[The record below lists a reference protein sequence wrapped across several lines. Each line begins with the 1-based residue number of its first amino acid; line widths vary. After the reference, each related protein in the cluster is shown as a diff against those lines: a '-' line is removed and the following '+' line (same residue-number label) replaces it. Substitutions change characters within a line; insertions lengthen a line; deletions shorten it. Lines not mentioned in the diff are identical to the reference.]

1 MPPTQV
7 YLGAPHLSLNG
18 LRCVK
23 TAQGYASKLQG
34 YVINNTYMGW
44 MYEND
49 QWHLR
54 DREYMETYYGVG
66 AKGGTGVHEIW
77 DYSSNPT
84 LTFTLHP
91 LAINQNSISGFY
103 GTSYPKTRDG
113 GTYKIKH
120 KANKGQEDA
129 MFSVD
134 SYKGLEKPTFYIEM
148 ADDSVISL
156 NSGSNS
162 NNEFYY
168 YDEWFRTATDDA
180 CAQHDITLYKKPYV
194 ADQTMRV
201 YSSTT
206 THQFYPLNVT
216 QTVKLLQPSVYGS
229 IGIIDNTNM
238 EDALSGYS
246 MISSTWQHNYSYG
259 EIVSDTGDWFFIRI
273 LAYIDDW
280 DSIGDIS
287 YSWNAT
293 GAKKT
298 QFNPMSGT
306 INSFAQ
312 VTGHG
317 SSWENYAVGY
327 QQVYIERGKLTAPHY
342 DDAGLPAD
350 INIVPNGLK
359 QDSGTWSKTI
369 TVVA

>member
-1 MPPTQV
+1 
-7 YLGAPHLSLNG
+7 
-18 LRCVK
+18 
-23 TAQGYASKLQG
+23 
-34 YVINNTYMGW
+34 
-44 MYEND
+44 
-49 QWHLR
+49 
-54 DREYMETYYGVG
+54 
-66 AKGGTGVHEIW
+66 
-77 DYSSNPT
+77 
-84 LTFTLHP
+84 
-91 LAINQNSISGFY
+91 
-103 GTSYPKTRDG
+103 
-113 GTYKIKH
+113 
-120 KANKGQEDA
+120 
-129 MFSVD
+129 
-134 SYKGLEKPTFYIEM
+134 
-148 ADDSVISL
+148 
-156 NSGSNS
+156 
-162 NNEFYY
+162 
-168 YDEWFRTATDDA
+168 
-180 CAQHDITLYKKPYV
+180 
-194 ADQTMRV
+194 
-201 YSSTT
+201 
-206 THQFYPLNVT
+206 
-216 QTVKLLQPSVYGS
+216 LLQPSVYGS